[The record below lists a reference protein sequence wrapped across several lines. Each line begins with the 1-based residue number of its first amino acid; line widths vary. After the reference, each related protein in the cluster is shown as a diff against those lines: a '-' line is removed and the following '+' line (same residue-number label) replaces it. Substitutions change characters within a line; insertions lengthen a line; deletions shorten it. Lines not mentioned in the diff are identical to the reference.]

1 MDDSRDE
8 GWVSLR
14 GLLSHRVVHIERL
27 DNSVFQFVLGNGEGA
42 RSLVILEL
50 VDDFLVGDASWL
62 VGLELNLL
70 GLHITLGLSVL

>member
-1 MDDSRDE
+1 MDDSRDK

-14 GLLSHRVVHIERL
+14 GLLSHRVVHIEGL
-27 DNSVFQFVLGNGEGA
+27 DNSVLQLVLGNGEGA

-50 VDDFLVGDASWL
+50 VDDFLVSDASWL

-70 GLHITLGLSVL
+70 SVHITLGLSVL